1 MMRPRPFL
9 LLLAG
14 IAMLLALP
22 GALADEGPGPQ
33 VGLAGSYDTSGSA
46 RDVAVSGGYAYVAD
60 NDDGLVVVDVNDPTN
75 PVRAGGYDTSG
86 YAHGVAVAG
95 GYAYVANENS
105 GLVVSLMVS
114 FPLSLTI
121 MLPLT

>member
-1 MMRPRPFL
+1 MGSNQHARETAKRCCRHWGPKLTPLAPPRD
-9 LLLAG
+9 
-14 IAMLLALP
+14 LP
-22 GALADEGPGPQ
+22 TDVRAYYVQSLKIRTYKHNSIVDKTPKKACPQ
-33 VGLAGSYDTSGSA
+33 FVLDI
-46 RDVAVSGGYAYVAD
+46 
-60 NDDGLVVVDVNDPTN
+60 
-75 PVRAGGYDTSG
+75 RAGGYDTSG
-86 YAHGVAVAG
+86 YAYGVAVAG